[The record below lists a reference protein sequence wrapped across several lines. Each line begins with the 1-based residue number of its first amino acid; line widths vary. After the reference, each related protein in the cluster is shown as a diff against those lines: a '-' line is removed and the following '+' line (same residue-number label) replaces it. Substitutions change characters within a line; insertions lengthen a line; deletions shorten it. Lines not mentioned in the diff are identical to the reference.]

1 MTDTRHP
8 CPGQCGRTV
17 AHTMLACRDDWNR
30 LPHNLRV
37 AVMEANILRRKDPG
51 DNEKGRA
58 HRALVAEALA
68 WYRANPGGVA

>member
-1 MTDTRHP
+1 
-8 CPGQCGRTV
+8 
-17 AHTMLACRDDWNR
+17 MLACRDDWNR